1 MIGVCTGKV
10 RSTPTPKLTFRT
22 VNVSRTPPP
31 CRRITTPWKIWI
43 RSREPSTTRTCTFN
57 VSPGRKSGRSDRS
70 DSASRASR
78 VFIAGLRFLVRQAR
92 CSTGR
97 GYGTVTRATPP
108 ATTVQSAI
116 PPTRT
121 RNRVQEVSPGRP
133 GPARSA
139 PVLHQAQPAGGG
151 PPQRPDPPPTHD
163 SAVPPRSVQRG
174 PVRSVS
180 APSCTRPSRPAAV
193 RRSARTRRQRTTAR
207 RSEEHTSEL
216 QSRRELVCRL
226 LLEKKKKKKRSI
238 NIHKKKKKKQK

>member
-121 RNRVQEVSPGRP
+121 RNRVPEVSPGRP
-133 GPARSA
+133 GPLGQR

-163 SAVPPRSVQRG
+163 RAVPPRSVQRG
-174 PVRSVS
+174 PVPLGQRPVLHQAQPAGGGPPQRPDPPPTHDRAVPPRSV
-180 APSCTRPSRPAAV
+180 
-193 RRSARTRRQRTTAR
+193 QRGP
-207 RSEEHTSEL
+207 
-216 QSRRELVCRL
+216 V
-226 LLEKKKKKKRSI
+226 
-238 NIHKKKKKKQK
+238 